1 MSQRNFPSADVD
13 AAAHRTTERQ
23 RALFTL
29 LGSDDRFRSAQQLH
43 ADLRTTGHHHNLLR
57 RVCGRAEDFVLGELE
72 HHTERIA
79 HRHRYIDLEH
89 HIDLYGTCPDCAAAN
104 PLADPERESDSTTS
118 PGSEIR

>member
-13 AAAHRTTERQ
+13 AATH
-23 RALFTL
+23 
-29 LGSDDRFRSAQQLH
+29 
-43 ADLRTTGHHHNLLR
+43 RTTGHHHNLLC

-79 HRHRYIDLEH
+79 HQHRYIDLEH

-104 PLADPERESDSTTS
+104 PLAEP
-118 PGSEIR
+118 